1 MIMATEIVIGQ
12 GVQAL
17 DELGQWCKAR
27 VVDEV
32 GEKWLVSSLFLRVEY
47 IVRNDKNKSDQ
58 LVILPYDIFGPQWF
72 TTRSITFTYL
82 LSVVSCHHFPILF
95 ITVTLL

>member
-32 GEKWLVSSLFLRVEY
+32 GEKPWSAIKY
-47 IVRNDKNKSDQ
+47 KQNQ
-58 LVILPYDIFGPQWF
+58 CH
-72 TTRSITFTYL
+72 IT
-82 LSVVSCHHFPILF
+82 HRH
-95 ITVTLL
+95 ITVPVVNHGISNRDNGIGDTIVYN